1 MTTLFRAPTIG
12 EPRATGPK
20 NGGVSSYESD
30 VVRPVTTIRGA
41 DFAPGKQLEFRMRS
55 TSTRWINW
63 RESKLL
69 VRYKVAFGPDPI
81 ITDNTALSQ
90 TNGTARAATNLGPAC
105 TRRTMPQNVRMTA
118 CPNSCLFRDG
128 VRVVQNGVTVY
139 NQPHYYEEAMANLY
153 TKFDDSADSSGSNAL
168 TTRRKDMKAVGDAS
182 VLDGTLAGE
191 AYAGISTLSELQNP
205 KQTILRMSHDNNIN
219 GGRPFEIAEPLWPSC
234 FTHGYFQGPSDFQI
248 FMTISQTWLEDLFH
262 SQSMDVY
269 TNDAGDDVHRFKR
282 EYYAAGAASG
292 DEPAGS
298 YDGIKAYTKVVQGI
312 PAAGNNFVPG
322 TVYVEIEDV
331 ELLVNYASPA
341 GGQGIVPA
349 SQSLKFSELQV
360 ATRPLRSSVI
370 AEEVVV
376 PVGTRAVYVT
386 SRQNVHHI
394 LADAEELSRAQGGAD
409 EVGMITQEAGGL
421 PAGNKLTMPLPITS
435 LQCSIG
441 GVHAPSQMYSDLD
454 TTSGKMA
461 RPYADALSV
470 VGKPNGLRGCTWNYE
485 HYCGRT
491 SANGLTYSND
501 DTDGTGCDGTIGSV
515 AMTERVFP
523 DSGAWFM
530 LRLLTPPN
538 SLSNVL
544 SIRGTL
550 AGEPPAGA
558 RQELVVIAVHDQLLN
573 TQYAPPA
580 ELPISTSKSPIV

>member
-1 MTTLFRAPTIG
+1 MTTLFKAPSIG

-20 NGGVSSYESD
+20 NGGVSAYESD

-63 RESKLL
+63 RESKLM

-81 ITDNTALSQ
+81 VTDPTALSQ
-90 TNGTARAATNLGPAC
+90 TNGTPNTTNGAAC

-128 VRVVQNGVTVY
+128 VRIVQNGVTVS
-139 NQPHYYEEAMANLY
+139 NQPHYYEEAMASLY
-153 TKFDDSADSSGSNAL
+153 TKFDDAADTSGSNAL
-168 TTRRKDMKAVGDAS
+168 TSRRKDMKSVGDAA
-182 VLDGTLAGE
+182 VLDGTLGGE
-191 AYAGISTLSELQNP
+191 QYAAISTLSESQNP
-205 KQTILRMSHDNNIN
+205 KQSILRMSHDNNVA
-219 GGRPFEIAEPLWPSC
+219 GGRSFEVAEPLWAAC
-234 FTHGYFQGPSDFQI
+234 LQHGYFQGPSDFQL
-248 FMTISQTWLEDLFH
+248 FMTVSQSWLDDLFH
-262 SQSMDVY
+262 SQTMDTY
-269 TNDAGDDVHRFKR
+269 TNDIGDDVHRFVR
-282 EYYAAGAASG
+282 EHYTAGANAG
-292 DEPAGS
+292 DEPAGAFS
-298 YDGIKAYTKVVQGI
+298 GLKAYTKVKQGF
-312 PAAGNNFVPG
+312 PAAGQFEPG
-322 TVYVEIEDV
+322 TVYVDIEDV
-331 ELLVNYASPA
+331 ELLVSYASPA
-341 GGQGIVPA
+341 GGTGVVPA

-360 ATRPLRSSVI
+360 ATRPLRSSVV

-386 SRQNVHHI
+386 SRQNVHNI

-409 EVGMITQEAGGL
+409 EVGLITEEAGGV
-421 PAGNKLTMPLPITS
+421 PAGNKLTMPQPFTS

-441 GVHAPSQMYSDLD
+441 GVHAPTQMYSDLD

-470 VGKPNGLRGCTWNYE
+470 VGKPNGLRGCTWPYD

-491 SANGLTYSND
+491 SANGLTFSND
-501 DTDGTGCDGTIGSV
+501 PTAITGCDGTVGSV
-515 AMTERVFP
+515 AVTERVFP

-550 AGEPPAGA
+550 AGEPPAGSK
-558 RQELVVIAVHDQLLN
+558 QELVVIAVNDQLLN

-580 ELPISTSKSPIV
+580 ELPISTTKSPIV